1 MEGLPYWSTVPSI
14 KPIYFKDFFL
24 YLFQMDLSLFSLLDA
39 LYLNFLPEPFKT
51 AYKMLRTEEINQVTK
66 AAIDPKSKL
75 KDMINVLNLVDSPEC
90 FKNLVA
96 PTDIHIWLDVVWIW
110 VNGGQFTNTRQR
122 RAQYNGRWAFG
133 DNEHIGKHNSLVAIQ
148 KAYFNNR

>member
-1 MEGLPYWSTVPSI
+1 
-14 KPIYFKDFFL
+14 
-24 YLFQMDLSLFSLLDA
+24 MDLSLFSLLDA

-96 PTDIHIWLDVVWIW
+96 PTDIHIWLDVV
-110 VNGGQFTNTRQR
+110 
-122 RAQYNGRWAFG
+122 
-133 DNEHIGKHNSLVAIQ
+133 
-148 KAYFNNR
+148 